1 MERKTSLGPEARGYF
16 AAFEPDYLPG
26 KGRWFEPYVHHVDS
40 SEFVLD
46 MVGAARHDYTKS
58 DWYVRGKDTEG
69 GFWCDPY
76 EYVDGTSMDGC
87 YSSYVKSGYDANGRL
102 AYVCGADIIF
112 EWLTKKLQEMDEQLK
127 NDVAAIAT
135 L

>member
-1 MERKTSLGPEARGYF
+1 MGRNLDSPEAVIATMERKTSLGPEARGYF
-16 AAFEPDYLPG
+16 AAFVPDCLPG

-40 SEFVLD
+40 SEFVL
-46 MVGAARHDYTKS
+46 A
-58 DWYVRGKDTEG
+58 GK
-69 GFWCDPY
+69 
-76 EYVDGTSMDGC
+76 
-87 YSSYVKSGYDANGRL
+87 ANGRL

-112 EWLTKKLQEMDEQLK
+112 EWLTIELQEMDEQLK